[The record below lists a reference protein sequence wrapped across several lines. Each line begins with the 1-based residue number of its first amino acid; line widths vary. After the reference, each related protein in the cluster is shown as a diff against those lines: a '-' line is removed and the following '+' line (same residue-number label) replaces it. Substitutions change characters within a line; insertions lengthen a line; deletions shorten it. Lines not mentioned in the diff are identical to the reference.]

1 MYRPISRLRS
11 KEEIGSVAWHVGG
24 DLGFVFFS
32 FFLSFFEISSILLS
46 VSKQIYNLD
55 FGARSGHS
63 ALSVENTVLE
73 QLKGHKL
80 GKQKHIRGE
89 DCCDLSIQK
98 SKRGGD

>member
-1 MYRPISRLRS
+1 MKNKAQIFCLCCLR
-11 KEEIGSVAWHVGG
+11 
-24 DLGFVFFS
+24 
-32 FFLSFFEISSILLS
+32 S

-98 SKRGGD
+98 SKRGGDWEDDHLSLCVNLRDIN